1 MAPDTDRR
9 STASCDLP
17 HDTVHVGVGVGQ
29 LPSDRGLGWRRSG
42 TKRRILERYAHTDD
56 GRVVIDIA
64 AAKIADLYDDFDK
77 HASYLKK
84 ELDPELADYIIDSVR
99 EIGRE
104 PFLVQISLAAPMDPS
119 AVCRVQTSLHNYFLY
134 LRELEAREMRRLL
147 RTSIIL
153 FVIGAALLTASVWMN
168 SLRAVRDV
176 VLGSVIAEG
185 LTIAAWVSLWEAL
198 AMFLVNWAPHR
209 RLIRMYERIAKAD
222 VRFQE
227 VEHEAEA

>member
-9 STASCDLP
+9 PAVCEPSREE
-17 HDTVHVGVGVGQ
+17 VHVG
-29 LPSDRGLGWRRSG
+29 PSAATDRSEAGLGGRRFG
-42 TKRRILERYAHTDD
+42 AKRRILERYARADD

-84 ELDPELADYIIDSVR
+84 ELDLELVDYIIDSVR

-104 PFLVQISLAAPMDPS
+104 PFLIQVSLAPPMDAA
-119 AVCRVQTSLHNYFLY
+119 AVCRVQASLHNYFLY
-134 LRELEAREMRRLL
+134 LRELEARDLRRLT
-147 RTSIIL
+147 RTSLIL
-153 FVIGAALLTASVWMN
+153 FVVGVAILTASVWIN
-168 SLRAVRDV
+168 SRPAIRDV

-227 VEHEAEA
+227 VEHEAEG